1 MATINLLPWREE
13 LRVRRQKEFI
23 MVIAIA
29 VILMGG
35 VVAGVH
41 WVISEE
47 IAFQKKR
54 NQYLLN
60 QIALVDRKIKAIK
73 NVEKE
78 KNSLLERMRIIE
90 QLQSSRPEI
99 VHLID
104 ELVGTL
110 PEGVYYT
117 QIKQADRGLDVRGV
131 AQSNARVS
139 SFMRN
144 IDKSAWIERPNL
156 VEIRRYKAP
165 AGNNASRFAEFSLRF
180 EQRKPKREGEG
191 DGASS

>member
-13 LRVRRQKEFI
+13 LRVRRQKDFI

-139 SFMRN
+139 SFMRK
-144 IDKSAWIERPNL
+144 IDKSAWVERPNL
-156 VEIRRYKAP
+156 VEIRRLKAP
-165 AGNNASRFAEFSLRF
+165 AGDNASRFAEFSLRF

>member
-47 IAFQKKR
+47 IAFQNKR

-78 KNSLLERMRIIE
+78 KNSLLERRRIIE

-110 PEGVYYT
+110 P
-117 QIKQADRGLDVRGV
+117 
-131 AQSNARVS
+131 
-139 SFMRN
+139 
-144 IDKSAWIERPNL
+144 
-156 VEIRRYKAP
+156 
-165 AGNNASRFAEFSLRF
+165 
-180 EQRKPKREGEG
+180 
-191 DGASS
+191 